1 MKTTGWMFLV
11 SLFIWNCQ
19 TKSEEVQSEGK
30 QELAS
35 IENYVDL
42 YKADST
48 TIKLFVG
55 EKIGFHVDENAST
68 GYTWKTELSDSC
80 AIEIVKEDYL
90 PKEKIENLV
99 GAGSTKTYEIQGKS
113 PGKSTVAF
121 LKNREWEQGSGQE
134 VVIEFEVR

>member
-1 MKTTGWMFLV
+1 MKTTRWIFLI

-19 TKSEEVQSEGK
+19 TKSEEIPKEDK
-30 QELAS
+30 QEDAS

-55 EKIGFHVDENAST
+55 EKIGFQVDENAST

-113 PGKSTVAF
+113 PGKCTVVF
-121 LKNREWEQGSGQE
+121 LKNRDWEEERGQE
-134 VVIEFEVR
+134 VVINFEVR

>member
-1 MKTTGWMFLV
+1 MKTTGWIFLV

-19 TKSEEVQSEGK
+19 TKSEEVQSEDK
-30 QELAS
+30 HELAS

-80 AIEIVKEDYL
+80 AIEIVKESYL
-90 PKEKIENLV
+90 PQENIENLV

-113 PGKSTVAF
+113 PGKCTVVF
-121 LKNREWEQGSGQE
+121 LKNRDWEEERGQE
-134 VVIEFEVR
+134 VVINFEVR